1 MEMLMENA
9 DEHLVSLG
17 GVSSAG
23 SGKDS
28 KHFTKAIEVKKA
40 YLDES
45 MGSHG
50 TL

>member
-28 KHFTKAIEVKKA
+28 KHFTKAIEVIQTQS
-40 YLDES
+40 LQRR
-45 MGSHG
+45 G
-50 TL
+50 